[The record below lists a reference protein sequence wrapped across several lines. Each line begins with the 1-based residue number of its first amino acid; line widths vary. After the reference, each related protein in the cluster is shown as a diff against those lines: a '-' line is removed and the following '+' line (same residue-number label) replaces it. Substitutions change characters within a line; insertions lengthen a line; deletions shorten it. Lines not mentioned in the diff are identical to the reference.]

1 LSEPSSLYNRTR
13 AKARPD
19 DKMRGHVHWMA
30 EQARKQQLPFPQAS
44 ALPES
49 ERRDLAAALTG
60 VGEPGP
66 AFEVLDAMPVNVL
79 VLVASCTGRS
89 AQHNG
94 AVGEGGSPVVDA
106 APQAPQSLPGGSAGQ
121 LCLVREAD
129 NSRSVGLAL
138 RFDPTVEKLAGT
150 RSLSCRAFLFEPEVV
165 KQFERVLG
173 GAPFL

>member
-1 LSEPSSLYNRTR
+1 MSMAAASARCQMIALQIPHPLFDPSSLYNRTR
-13 AKARPD
+13 AKAPPD

-79 VLVASCTGRS
+79 VLVAARG
-89 AQHNG
+89 
-94 AVGEGGSPVVDA
+94 
-106 APQAPQSLPGGSAGQ
+106 
-121 LCLVREAD
+121 
-129 NSRSVGLAL
+129 
-138 RFDPTVEKLAGT
+138 
-150 RSLSCRAFLFEPEVV
+150 
-165 KQFERVLG
+165 
-173 GAPFL
+173 